1 MAKLPPYVFRRPNG
15 SYRYKR
21 NVPKKLRL
29 LIGKDTLYRQ
39 LGDSY
44 AEAMQNLPKVHAQI
58 EKLFHTEAQI
68 SSNERALAI
77 IRGALGD
84 EVAEQVL
91 AGQVVEYSQEDYA
104 LNDLARDIA
113 GKLPQDV
120 VRQIYAGRL
129 QAEAMTLQTALGE
142 YQEYKLE
149 NDPDSRETE

>member
-1 MAKLPPYVFRRPNG
+1 VFGPLFGTAFWTTRSVFAVNRQEVTNTPLASSDDSSDIQMMEQDMAKLPPYVFRRTNG

-21 NVPKKLRL
+21 NVPKKLRP

-58 EKLFHTEAQI
+58 EQLFHTEAQTPP
-68 SSNERALAI
+68 NERALAI

-91 AGQVVEYSQEDYA
+91 AGQVVEYSQEDYM
-104 LNDLARDIA
+104 R
-113 GKLPQDV
+113 
-120 VRQIYAGRL
+120 
-129 QAEAMTLQTALGE
+129 
-142 YQEYKLE
+142 
-149 NDPDSRETE
+149 